1 MTTIGCKSEQKL
13 NGNYSICYDGLYA
26 ELYFKNDS
34 MQSATSLNWISNWRR
49 FEIKN
54 DTLYHLY
61 FGEWA
66 DSTKAKINSIRKY
79 GFELYYPKDNITY
92 TFKKI
97 KTEIDEKA
105 TYEDFWNEFYKRRM
119 DINCIPETEKE
130 K

>member
-1 MTTIGCKSEQKL
+1 
-13 NGNYSICYDGLYA
+13 
-26 ELYFKNDS
+26 

-66 DSTKAKINSIRKY
+66 DSTKAKINSTRKD

-105 TYEDFWNEFYKRRM
+105 TYEDFWNEFYKRRI
-119 DINCIPETEKE
+119 DINCIPETEK
-130 K
+130 